1 MKRIRQAFLRA
12 VLMRNPRELLMD
24 EMKQRLRY
32 FFVDEEEVIH
42 KIPFAKYERIFRRA
56 QPIML
61 FAGRS
66 VRFIE
71 AHVEVDEGG
80 VEHLV
85 NAFFRR
91 HDFDAEGLWD
101 KKEKQKSMIGAME
114 MLSHVGDAD
123 WAEFYKA
130 EHLDPFTWKPTP
142 DLIERLKEA
151 VRDKKKHS

>member
-1 MKRIRQAFLRA
+1 
-12 VLMRNPRELLMD
+12 
-24 EMKQRLRY
+24 
-32 FFVDEEEVIH
+32 
-42 KIPFAKYERIFRRA
+42 
-56 QPIML
+56 ML

-130 EHLDPFTWKPTP
+130 EHLDPFTRKPTP

>member
-1 MKRIRQAFLRA
+1 MKRIRQAFLRT

-42 KIPFAKYERIFRRA
+42 KIRFAKYERIFRRA

-61 FAGRS
+61 FVGRS

-71 AHVEVDEGG
+71 AHVEVDEG
-80 VEHLV
+80 
-85 NAFFRR
+85 
-91 HDFDAEGLWD
+91 LWD
-101 KKEKQKSMIGAME
+101 KKEKQKSLIGAME

-123 WAEFYKA
+123 WAEFYKP

-151 VRDKKKHS
+151 VRNKKKHS